1 MYENLLILP
10 YFQGMSK
17 DELTG
22 ILDKVKFEFTQY
34 TANDEI
40 ATRGAECNRFV
51 ILIQGSIKIVSTAD
65 NHKYRIEER
74 AQAPYAI
81 EPYSL
86 FGGKPQYQRSYYAQ
100 SNCSILSI
108 DKSYFY
114 SEFFKHQIFSINLLN
129 LISRKI
135 QITNDAIWN
144 KMPCSIEGSIVRF
157 IALRSELSGGEK
169 WIYIKME
176 DLADMLQETRLN
188 ISKALNNMQEQGL
201 VTLSRKE
208 IYIPSFNK
216 LSMAMG
222 VL

>member
-1 MYENLLILP
+1 
-10 YFQGMSK
+10 
-17 DELTG
+17 
-22 ILDKVKFEFTQY
+22 
-34 TANDEI
+34 
-40 ATRGAECNRFV
+40 
-51 ILIQGSIKIVSTAD
+51 
-65 NHKYRIEER
+65 
-74 AQAPYAI
+74 
-81 EPYSL
+81 
-86 FGGKPQYQRSYYAQ
+86 
-100 SNCSILSI
+100 
-108 DKSYFY
+108 
-114 SEFFKHQIFSINLLN
+114 
-129 LISRKI
+129 
-135 QITNDAIWN
+135 
-144 KMPCSIEGSIVRF
+144 MPCSIEGSIVRF

>member
-34 TANDEI
+34 TANDKI
-40 ATRGAECNRFV
+40 ATHGAECNRFV

-135 QITNDAIWN
+135 QITNDTIWN

-216 LSMAMG
+216 LSMAMS